1 MPKDFVLIK
10 NAIDRL
16 KELGVPQKITD
27 DLSAWLGREKKKEE
41 LLKTTSLNQR
51 TGIRR
56 IQKF

>member
-27 DLSAWLGREKKKEE
+27 DLTAWLGREKKKDEI
-41 LLKTTSLNQR
+41 LKTTSP
-51 TGIRR
+51 IRR
-56 IQKF
+56 MGIGDKQ